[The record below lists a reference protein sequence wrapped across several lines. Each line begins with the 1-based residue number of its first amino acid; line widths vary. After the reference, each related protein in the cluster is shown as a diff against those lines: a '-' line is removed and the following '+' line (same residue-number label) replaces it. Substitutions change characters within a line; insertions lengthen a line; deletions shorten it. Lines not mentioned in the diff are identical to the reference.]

1 MRRRPLFVG
10 ALLLAA
16 WRYVPAS
23 MVLAMVIAAAIAL
36 LARRQASLA
45 TALRRAVRNGEFFL
59 VYQPVV
65 ELPSGRPVGVEA
77 LLRWRRPDG
86 TLIGPDLFIPLAEEM
101 GVITQLTELVFV
113 MVEQDTRDFLAGH
126 PDFHVAINL
135 SAQDLQSDAIL
146 GLVDALLARGSA
158 KDSNLV
164 VEITERGILD
174 FETARPIIEALRARG
189 IAIAIDDFGT
199 GYAGLSCLESLPV
212 DMLKIDKSFIDGI
225 GTSAPT
231 NEVVNHIITMA
242 AAMRLTVIGEGV
254 ETAAQA
260 NYLDARGVQLAQGWR
275 FGKPQRFADAVSTMV
290 GPVRRE
296 TLRAVLDSALSCRA
310 APAGEQAAQPQA
322 GDGDLVGHSEAMREV
337 HKRIGL
343 AAASALPLLVLG
355 ETGTG
360 KGVVARAL
368 HRYSARAARPFIAV
382 NCAAIPGEL
391 LESELFGHVRGAF
404 TGATSER
411 EGCFRAADGGVLLL
425 DEIGDMPLD
434 VQAKIL
440 RRTAAAGPAKRLAA
454 DAEACLLRQ
463 AWPGDARELR
473 NAMERSHA
481 LFRHEVIGAADLA
494 SILDAPSF
502 FSAPASTPALPEDWL
517 TQPLPLAI
525 ERLERRMLEHA
536 LVEAQGNRAE
546 AARRLGIHRQLLYRK
561 LAQYGIDG

>member
-1 MRRRPLFVG
+1 MANSSWSTSPSWNCVPDVFLDHRMPGMDGLET
-10 ALLLAA
+10 LAA
-16 WRYVPAS
+16 LRYGP
-23 MVLAMVIAAAIAL
+23 AAATPVMML
-36 LARRQASLA
+36 
-45 TALRRAVRNGEFFL
+45 TAF
-59 VYQPVV
+59 
-65 ELPSGRPVGVEA
+65 
-77 LLRWRRPDG
+77 
-86 TLIGPDLFIPLAEEM
+86 
-101 GVITQLTELVFV
+101 
-113 MVEQDTRDFLAGH
+113 AG
-126 PDFHVAINL
+126 AAN
-135 SAQDLQSDAIL
+135 
-146 GLVDALLARGSA
+146 
-158 KDSNLV
+158 
-164 VEITERGILD
+164 T
-174 FETARPIIEALRARG
+174 
-189 IAIAIDDFGT
+189 ID
-199 GYAGLSCLESLPV
+199 
-212 DMLKIDKSFIDGI
+212 
-225 GTSAPT
+225 
-231 NEVVNHIITMA
+231 
-242 AAMRLTVIGEGV
+242 AMRLGAFDHV
-254 ETAAQA
+254 A
-260 NYLDARGVQLAQGWR
+260 
-275 FGKPQRFADAVSTMV
+275 K
-290 GPVRRE
+290 PVRRE

-310 APAGEQAAQPQA
+310 APAGEQAAQLQA

-343 AAASALPLLVLG
+343 AAASALPVLVLG

-360 KGVVARAL
+360 KEVVARAL

-382 NCAAIPGEL
+382 NCAAIPAEL

-463 AWPGDARELR
+463 AWPGNARELR
-473 NAMERSHA
+473 NAMERCHA

-536 LVEAQGNRAE
+536 LVQAQGNRAE
-546 AARRLGIHRQLLYRK
+546 AACRLGIHRQLLYRK